1 MKLKKSSIASRIV
14 IVALIVYAAVM
25 LVSLQTQIRE
35 RRAEAA
41 SLAGQIVSAEQ
52 ETQRL
57 QDAIQTVNTD
67 KGTEEIARTKLGL
80 AIPGEIIFH
89 DVGK

>member
-1 MKLKKSSIASRIV
+1 MKLKKSSAAIRIV
-14 IVALIVYAAVM
+14 IAALIVYAAVT
-25 LVSLQTQIRE
+25 LVSLQDQIRE

-41 SLAGQIVSAEQ
+41 SLADQIVSAKQ
-52 ETQRL
+52 ESQRL
-57 QDAIQTVNTD
+57 QNAIETVNTD
-67 KGTEEIARTKLGL
+67 EGVEEIARAKLGL

>member
-1 MKLKKSSIASRIV
+1 MKLKKSSMAIRIV
-14 IVALIVYAAVM
+14 VTALIVYAAVT
-25 LVSLQTQIRE
+25 LVSLQNQIRE
-35 RRAEAA
+35 RRTEAA
-41 SLAGQIVSAEQ
+41 LLAEKIASAEQ

-67 KGTEEIARTKLGL
+67 EGVEEIARTKLGL